1 MQQHFINFTRGI
13 LSLFFSNNQTFN
25 FFQHLRIAIF
35 LSFVLIVGKGWGQYS
50 VNFEGAGETK
60 TAYASG
66 TVSLSAINWNMTE
79 ALIGTE
85 PAELIAGSRS
95 ARLRGYGTS
104 SMTMLANKSNGL
116 GTISFSYRRYGTD
129 TQVDW
134 KVEYSTDDGS
144 SWTQIGSSFT
154 APANNDIQTF
164 SEAVNVSG
172 DIRVRIKRATESG
185 TSNRRLNID
194 DIVITDNSAASPTI
208 TLSETSLSGF
218 SYIQGSGPSSEQ
230 TFQASA
236 TNLTN
241 DISIV
246 PSTNYE
252 ISLTSG
258 GAFSATNPITL
269 TQSGGNVGATNI
281 YVRLKAGLTAGDY
294 NSETITASSAG
305 ATNKTVVCHGKVYK
319 SEPTNQPT
327 AFACGS
333 TTHNSIPLSWTDA
346 LAGASSPDGYLIKWS
361 TGAITAPMDGVAE
374 ADGVGVKNITYGTTS
389 FTASGLLQSTTYNFQ
404 IWSYTNSGT
413 NINYKLVGSPTTDCS
428 TQAGPCGSEDFSNIP
443 TGSSTSYQNR
453 SWTGTDGV
461 TWTATEARTDET
473 MTGKAICF
481 NSTGIRKLTSPTYAN
496 GMGTLTFNYV
506 RAFTGTS
513 TRSIQVWVN
522 GTQIGSD
529 ITVSATSDDV
539 QEFLQA
545 IDIDGDVVLEIRSTG
560 SGQVKI
566 DNISWTCYNSIN
578 PTITV
583 TPITLSGFNYLQ
595 GFGPSA
601 PQSFTVSGVNLTENI
616 LLSAPT
622 NYEISTS
629 SGSGYGTSLT
639 ITQTGGTVNAT
650 TIYVRLKAGLVA
662 GSYNNELITAS
673 SLGANSKTV
682 LCNGTVTPTTP
693 TITVSPVSLTN
704 FNYIFGNGPSAQM
717 SFTVSGI
724 YLTGDISIAPPTN
737 YEISITSGGAFSAT
751 NPIVLA
757 QTAGEVSETTI
768 YVRLKAGLDVGYYN
782 YEEVVASSA
791 GAVSKNVDCFGWVSN
806 AAGEIIPS
814 RVFEIINIL
823 VDGCAG
829 GDEGK
834 NEMVLFQIGPNDIN
848 ISDLRVDGAGN
859 TGTIATGKWPN
870 TSNSWLGIATPPAN
884 AAAITT
890 INATI
895 TSCGYL
901 IEPTSG
907 ILPAGKKVLMIT
919 STEFGPLAHSFVSL
933 QDTLYVI
940 FQVAGNTQGHFANY
954 DTPSN
959 RTFVLTHTSSG
970 GADTVVYN
978 RSLLV
983 KADGTSGPEDG
994 AAVEYTWSGNP
1005 RYYNNGCQ
1013 AAYSPLDPSWSFSSS
1028 DMCESDGVVDLTAL
1042 VTGTPGGTWSGTGVS
1057 GFTFDPTGL
1066 SGTISITYTV
1076 GTAPCDRTETHDIT
1090 VNAPS
1095 TIELTS
1101 IASTQDQTVCLGSSI
1116 VSTVY
1121 TYGGSA
1127 SGVTITNLPAGLS
1140 STENAGA
1147 KTVTISGTPIES
1159 GIYTISTTGHTLPCS
1174 EATIQGVITVNP
1186 LPNAGITNNTATTEL
1201 TCSVTSISVTATGG
1215 DTYSWSGGSTP
1226 TTANNN
1232 LNSAGTYTVTV
1243 TGANGCTSTS
1253 SITITQDASV
1263 PTAVIT
1269 NNTGSTELNCTTT
1282 SISVTASGG
1291 DSYAWSG
1298 GTTTGTD
1305 NNSFSS
1311 PDTYIV
1317 TVTASSGC
1325 TSTASIVITQNITSP
1340 TAGITNNTASTELTC
1355 TTTSI
1360 SVTATGGD
1368 TYSWSGGSST
1378 GTANNTFSSPDTYYV
1393 TVTGANGCTSSSSI
1407 IITQNITPPTAGITN
1422 NTASTELTCTTTS
1435 ISVTATPA
1443 GASSYLWSGGSST
1456 GTANNTFASP
1466 DTYYVTVT
1474 GTNGCTSS
1482 ASIVITQD
1490 IHLPTIVID
1499 GITSICVGESTMLV
1513 ATGGVIYNW
1522 NNLETN
1528 DTIFVTPIS
1537 NTSYTVS
1544 VTGLNGCISESS
1556 IDVFVYPIITPSFN
1570 ALGPYCVGAT
1580 PDLLPT
1586 ISNNGIQGNWIP
1598 STINTFVSGSSDYV
1612 FVPNAGQCAIND
1624 TLSIIVN
1631 ENVLPA
1637 FNIDTTYCLGDLA
1650 QELPMFSNNGI
1661 GGVWNPSSI
1670 STNSVGTIN
1679 YTFTPD
1685 GNVCSETH
1693 QINVVVY
1700 NYPNTQI
1707 TVDNSVLKPGEDATI
1722 YADGADS
1729 YLWESEGEVLCI
1741 DCHSWIFESN
1751 DLQFSDSEHQ
1761 IVITSSSN
1769 GCSITDTVRII
1780 VIGNSSLIIPEGFS
1794 PNNDGY
1800 GDYWVIQGLENFTN
1814 NEISIHNRWGNVV
1827 YQAAPYR
1834 NDWKGDARN
1843 GNKLPSG
1850 TYYYVLKPDK
1860 DKKEVFTGYVYI
1872 NY

>member
-13 LSLFFSNNQTFN
+13 LSLFFSKNQTFN
-25 FFQHLRIAIF
+25 FFQHFRIAIF
-35 LSFVLIVGKGWGQYS
+35 LSIVLVVGKSWGQYS
-50 VNFEGAGETK
+50 GTGTFTKITDLADLTDGYYVILNETDAFVMTNGRSGSATTGYFVSASITVSGGTITDPPTSNVWK
-60 TAYASG
+60 IETNGSGRTIYNEAISKYVGWSSGNSASIEDTPANTNRWTFTYASSKF
-66 TVSLSAINWNMTE
+66 TVNNVAETVRQLSYNSGSPRFAAYGNN
-79 ALIGTE
+79 GQH
-85 PAELIAGSRS
+85 ELQLYKMSS
-95 ARLRGYGTS
+95 A
-104 SMTMLANKSNGL
+104 
-116 GTISFSYRRYGTD
+116 
-129 TQVDW
+129 
-134 KVEYSTDDGS
+134 ST
-144 SWTQIGSSFT
+144 
-154 APANNDIQTF
+154 
-164 SEAVNVSG
+164 
-172 DIRVRIKRATESG
+172 
-185 TSNRRLNID
+185 
-194 DIVITDNSAASPTI
+194 PTI
-208 TLSETSLSGF
+208 TLSETSLSLF
-218 SYIQGSGPSSEQ
+218 SYIQGSGPSVALS
-230 TFQASA
+230 FSASGV
-236 TNLTN
+236 NLTEN
-241 DISIV
+241 ILLNA
-246 PSTNYE
+246 PTNYE
-252 ISLTSG
+252 ISTNSGSGFGTSL
-258 GAFSATNPITL
+258 SL
-269 TQSGGNVGATNI
+269 TQTGGTVNSTTI
-281 YVRLKAGLTAGDY
+281 YVRLIAGLSAGDY

-361 TGAITAPMDGVAE
+361 TGAITAPVDGVAE
-374 ADGVGVKNITYGTTS
+374 ADGVGVKNITYGMTS

-404 IWSYTNSGT
+404 IWSYTNSGSD
-413 NINYKLVGSPTTDCS
+413 INYKLVGSPTTDCT
-428 TQAGPCGSEDFSNIP
+428 TQVGPCGSEDFSNIP

-453 SWTGTDGV
+453 SWTGTNGV
-461 TWTATEARTDET
+461 VWTATEARTDET
-473 MTGKAICF
+473 MTGKSICWGT
-481 NSTGIRKLTSPTYAN
+481 SGTRKLTSPTYAN

-506 RAFTGTS
+506 RAFTGTNA
-513 TRSIQVWVN
+513 RSIQVWVN
-522 GTQIGSD
+522 GTQIGTD
-529 ITVSATSDDV
+529 ITVNATSDVV
-539 QEFLQA
+539 QQYSQA

-566 DNISWTCYNSIN
+566 DDISWTCYNSIN

-583 TPITLSGFNYLQ
+583 TPITLSGFNYFQ

-639 ITQTGGTVNAT
+639 ITQTGGTVNVT
-650 TIYVRLKAGLVA
+650 TIYVRLIAGLVA

-693 TITVSPVSLTN
+693 TITVSPVSLTD
-704 FNYIFGNGPSAQM
+704 FNYIFGNGPSAQS

-724 YLTGDISIAPPTN
+724 YLTGDISIVPPSN
-737 YEISITSGGAFSAT
+737 YEISLFSGGAFSAT

-757 QTAGEVSETTI
+757 QTAGEVSATTVYI
-768 YVRLKAGLDVGYYN
+768 RLKAGLDIGYYN
-782 YEEVVASSA
+782 YEEVVVSSA

-814 RVFEIINIL
+814 RVFEILNIL

-834 NEMVLFQIGPNDIN
+834 NEMVLFQIGPNDVN

-859 TGTIATGKWPN
+859 TGTIEIDKWPN
-870 TSNSWLGIATPPAN
+870 INNSWLGIATPPAN

-890 INATI
+890 INSTI
-895 TSCGYL
+895 TNCGL
-901 IEPTSG
+901 LLEPEFG
-907 ILPAGKKVLMIT
+907 ILPAGKKILMIT
-919 STEFGPLAHSFVSL
+919 STDFGPLAHSFVSL

-970 GADTVVYN
+970 AADTVVYN

-983 KADGTSGPEDG
+983 KADGTSGAEDG

-1147 KTVTISGTPIES
+1147 KTVTISGTPTES

-1215 DTYSWSGGSTP
+1215 NSYSWSGGSTP
-1226 TTANNN
+1226 TTANNS
-1232 LNSAGTYTVTV
+1232 LNSAGTYIVTV
-1243 TGANGCTSTS
+1243 TGTNGCTSTS
-1253 SITITQDASV
+1253 SIIITQDASV
-1263 PTAVIT
+1263 PSAVIT
-1269 NNTGSTELNCTTT
+1269 NHTGSTEIN
-1282 SISVTASGG
+1282 
-1291 DSYAWSG
+1291 
-1298 GTTTGTD
+1298 
-1305 NNSFSS
+1305 
-1311 PDTYIV
+1311 
-1317 TVTASSGC
+1317 
-1325 TSTASIVITQNITSP
+1325 
-1340 TAGITNNTASTELTC
+1340 C

-1368 TYSWSGGSST
+1368 SYAWSGGTSA
-1378 GTANNTFSSPDTYYV
+1378 GTDINS
-1393 TVTGANGCTSSSSI
+1393 
-1407 IITQNITPPTAGITN
+1407 
-1422 NTASTELTCTTTS
+1422 
-1435 ISVTATPA
+1435 
-1443 GASSYLWSGGSST
+1443 
-1456 GTANNTFASP
+1456 FASP

-1544 VTGLNGCISESS
+1544 VTGLNGCTSESS
-1556 IDVFVYPIITPSFN
+1556 IDVFVSPIITPSFN

-1598 STINTFVSGSSDYV
+1598 STINTFVSGTSDYV

-1707 TVDNSVLKPGEDATI
+1707 TVDNSVLKPGEDASI